1 MQHMKSMI
9 DTGYQRGKAEHYRRM
24 EMERKSKMTQEEIEE
39 EEAYMEEQRLI
50 AE

>member
-9 DTGYQRGKAEHYRRM
+9 DTGYQRGKAEHFRRV
-24 EMERKSKMTQEEIEE
+24 EAERKAHMSQEEIEE
-39 EEAYMEEQRLI
+39 EEEYLEEQRMM